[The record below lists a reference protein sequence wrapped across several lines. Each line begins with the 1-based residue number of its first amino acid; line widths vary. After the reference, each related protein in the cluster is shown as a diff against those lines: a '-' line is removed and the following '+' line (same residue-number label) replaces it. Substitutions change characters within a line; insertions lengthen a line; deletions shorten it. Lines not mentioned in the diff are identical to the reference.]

1 MAKFKHK
8 YRIEST
14 RAQWWDY
21 GWNGSYFITICTKN
35 RKHFFG
41 KIKNAQF
48 IPSPAGQLAENI
60 WLDIPEKFPYANLD
74 EFQVMPN
81 HIHGIIIL
89 DNNQPPQESNP
100 SPQESIP
107 PPQESIPSPQES
119 IPSPPESNPSPQKFI
134 PPPQESNPPPQESIP
149 PPQGG
154 FAGGK
159 NPMVNENISR
169 ILRWYKGRCSYEIH
183 KTNAEFAWQSRFH
196 DHIIRNELEYRR
208 IVNYIIN
215 NPANWEEDE
224 FSKDTDS

>member
-107 PPQESIPSPQES
+107 PPQES

>member
-119 IPSPPESNPSPQKFI
+119 IPSLQKTNPS
-134 PPPQESNPPPQESIP
+134 PQESNPPPQESIP

>member
-107 PPQESIPSPQES
+107 PPQESIPSLQKT
-119 IPSPPESNPSPQKFI
+119 NPS
-134 PPPQESNPPPQESIP
+134 PQESNPPPQESIP

>member
-48 IPSPAGQLAENI
+48 KPSPAGQLAENI

-119 IPSPPESNPSPQKFI
+119 IPSLQKTNPS
-134 PPPQESNPPPQESIP
+134 PQESNPPPQESIP

-215 NPANWEEDE
+215 
-224 FSKDTDS
+224 